1 MNNSVKTVKR
11 AMRTFIITFFLFNV
25 VTVNAEMVMWVDE
38 DGVKHFSNAG
48 APQDQ
53 SIEIKTEREQKTYD
67 SQRAQQQEVLKRQES
82 LERDASLS
90 EGARLQ
96 AEKKE
101 QEAERKI
108 GLKMKDG
115 FNHYSQLSQRWISK
129 GEGKK
134 KAADLCSDIAVSC
147 RTCTPASYNDILS
160 AFEYY
165 EKAERELVSGCQD
178 RRVKYHKPYKG
189 DKYFI
194 VSRCTDQSIAAAR
207 NYKLQGDTFL
217 GCSGQVMQ
225 ANKDKWQQE
234 DLLERVKRVEHAAD
248 SASHPKIDPHT
259 GTVYVNTG
267 PGQYVN
273 TQTGGVVTHQ
283 GGNQFFDTQSGKIIQ
298 ID

>member
-1 MNNSVKTVKR
+1 
-11 AMRTFIITFFLFNV
+11 MRVFIIFWIFLIA
-25 VTVNAEMVMWVDE
+25 TIANAEMVMWVDE
-38 DGVKHFSNAG
+38 NGVKHFSNSG

-67 SQRAQQQEVLKRQES
+67 NQKAQQTAQEFEELKLQES
-82 LERDASLS
+82 MERNARLS
-90 EGARLQ
+90 EKERLQ

-101 QEAERKI
+101 QDAQRQMVSK
-108 GLKMKDG
+108 LKKG
-115 FNHYSQLSQRWISK
+115 FNHYSQLSQRWINK
-129 GEGKK
+129 GTGKK

-147 RTCTPASYNDILS
+147 QTCTPASYNDIIS
-160 AFEYY
+160 AFGFY
-165 EKAERELVSGCQD
+165 EKAERVLESGCRD
-178 RRVKYHKPYKG
+178 RRIHGGYTAKN
-189 DKYFI
+189 
-194 VSRCTDQSIAAAR
+194 CTAQSMASAR
-207 NYKLQGDTFL
+207 NHKLQGDAFL

-225 ANKDKWQQE
+225 ASKDKWQQE
-234 DLLERVKRVEHAAD
+234 ESLERTKRTERAAD
-248 SASHPKIDPHT
+248 SPSHPKIDHQT